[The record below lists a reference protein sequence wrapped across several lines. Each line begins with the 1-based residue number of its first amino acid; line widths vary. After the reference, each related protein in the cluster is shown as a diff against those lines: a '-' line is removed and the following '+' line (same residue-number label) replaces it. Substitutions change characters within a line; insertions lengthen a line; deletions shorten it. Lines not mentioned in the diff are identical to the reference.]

1 MIKSVSIVNIKMKSF
16 GESTTDITT
25 VNSVN
30 NPQLKQQWWL
40 LTCKTLGIYNFTAE
54 GEKFPCTI
62 YLADYGVF
70 SSLDHGFLMAQSVL
84 IPLPPPPPPKQYLDF
99 FFLDVQ
105 SDHGSGKQFLRWMQ
119 KKYCGGMWQSKNHIY
134 QSFESTSIKNM
145 PCRNKYLKLSK

>member
-1 MIKSVSIVNIKMKSF
+1 MKSF

-30 NPQLKQQWWL
+30 NPQLTQQWCL
-40 LTCKTLGIYNFTAE
+40 LTCKTLEIYNFTAE

-84 IPLPPPPPPKQYLDF
+84 THPPPPKQYIDF
-99 FFLDVQ
+99 FFP
-105 SDHGSGKQFLRWMQ
+105 
-119 KKYCGGMWQSKNHIY
+119 
-134 QSFESTSIKNM
+134 
-145 PCRNKYLKLSK
+145 PCAK

>member
-40 LTCKTLGIYNFTAE
+40 LTCKTLEIYNFTAE

-62 YLADYGVF
+62 YLADYGVV
-70 SSLDHGFLMAQSVL
+70 SSLDHVVLMAPSVL
-84 IPLPPPPPPKQYLDF
+84 IPLPPPPTPPSKQY
-99 FFLDVQ
+99 
-105 SDHGSGKQFLRWMQ
+105 
-119 KKYCGGMWQSKNHIY
+119 I
-134 QSFESTSIKNM
+134 
-145 PCRNKYLKLSK
+145 

>member
-84 IPLPPPPPPKQYLDF
+84 TPPPPKQYIDF
-99 FFLDVQ
+99 FFPPCAKW
-105 SDHGSGKQFLRWMQ
+105 SRWWKQFLRWMQ
-119 KKYCGGMWQSKNHIY
+119 KNTVEGCDRAKTTYINL
-134 QSFESTSIKNM
+134 
-145 PCRNKYLKLSK
+145 LKAQVLKICLVEINI

>member
-1 MIKSVSIVNIKMKSF
+1 MKSF

-70 SSLDHGFLMAQSVL
+70 TSLDHGFLMAQSML
-84 IPLPPPPPPKQYLDF
+84 IPLPPPPPPHPPKQYIDF
-99 FFLDVQ
+99 FFLHVQ
-105 SDHGSGKQFLRWMQ
+105 SDHGGGKQFLRWMQ
-119 KKYCGGMWQSKNHIY
+119 KNTVEGCDRAKTTYINLLKAQVLKIY
-134 QSFESTSIKNM
+134 LVEINI
-145 PCRNKYLKLSK
+145 

>member
-1 MIKSVSIVNIKMKSF
+1 MKSF
-16 GESTTDITT
+16 GESTADITT

-30 NPQLKQQWWL
+30 NPQLKQHRWL

-84 IPLPPPPPPKQYLDF
+84 IPLPPPPHPPNNTLIF
-99 FFLDVQ
+99 FSSMFKVITVVGSNFLDGYKKILWRDVTE
-105 SDHGSGKQFLRWMQ
+105 Q
-119 KKYCGGMWQSKNHIY
+119 KPHISIFWKHKY
-134 QSFESTSIKNM
+134 
-145 PCRNKYLKLSK
+145 

>member
-1 MIKSVSIVNIKMKSF
+1 MIKSVSTVNIKMKSF

-40 LTCKTLGIYNFTAE
+40 LTCKTLEIYNFTAE

-84 IPLPPPPPPKQYLDF
+84 TPPPPPNNTLIF
-99 FFLDVQ
+99 FFLHVQ
-105 SDHGSGKQFLRWMQ
+105 SDHSGGSNFLDGCKKILWRDVTEQ
-119 KKYCGGMWQSKNHIY
+119 KPYISIFWKHKY
-134 QSFESTSIKNM
+134 
-145 PCRNKYLKLSK
+145 

>member
-1 MIKSVSIVNIKMKSF
+1 MKSF

-40 LTCKTLGIYNFTAE
+40 LTCKTLEIYNFTAE

-84 IPLPPPPPPKQYLDF
+84 TPPPPPNNTSIF
-99 FFLDVQ
+99 FFLHVQ
-105 SDHGSGKQFLRWMQ
+105 SDHGGGSNFLDGCNKILWRDATEQ
-119 KKYCGGMWQSKNHIY
+119 KPHISIFWKHKY
-134 QSFESTSIKNM
+134 
-145 PCRNKYLKLSK
+145 